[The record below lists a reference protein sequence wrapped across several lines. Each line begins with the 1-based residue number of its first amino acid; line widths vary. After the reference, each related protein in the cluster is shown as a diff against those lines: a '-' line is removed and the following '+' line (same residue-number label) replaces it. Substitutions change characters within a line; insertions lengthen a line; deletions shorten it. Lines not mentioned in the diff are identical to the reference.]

1 MLWKY
6 LQHGYYCK
14 KIVIEVVLQKTFVT
28 YVMLQKYFWA
38 SLFCNIGDAAERLL

>member
-6 LQHGYYCK
+6 LQHRYYCK

-28 YVMLQKYFWA
+28 YVMLQKIILGF
-38 SLFCNIGDAAERLL
+38 DLLQN